1 MIKSFEELIEK
12 ARVLENK
19 KVAIVSSLSEHT
31 VKSGILAK
39 ENDIAEPVFIGDKR
53 KIEEI
58 LKKLGK
64 EPSDYIIEDSKSEE
78 ESALR
83 AVELAKKGEVDI
95 ILKGNISTST
105 LMKKILAKESGLRT
119 GNLLS
124 DVFITE
130 DTSKDYPKLIGM
142 SDGGI
147 NILPSL
153 EEKKAIIDNAVKVFK
168 RLGYEKP
175 KVAVLSCVEY
185 VNEKIPST
193 VEAKKLQEMNE
204 RGEIKDCI
212 VEGPLALDLAV
223 SEFAAKLKGVEGKV
237 VGNADILIVPNIEAG
252 NIFGKSFTY
261 FTHLKV
267 GHIIVGAK
275 IPILIPSRAETEEDR
290 LNSIAI
296 AVFMENLFE

>member
-1 MIKSFEELIEK
+1 MIKSFEELLDK
-12 ARVLENK
+12 AKGFENK
-19 KVAIVSSLSEHT
+19 KVAVVSSLSEHT
-31 VKSGILAK
+31 IKSGILAK
-39 ENDIAEPVFIGDKR
+39 ENNIAEPVFIGEKS
-53 KIEEI
+53 KIESI
-58 LKKLGK
+58 LKNLGK
-64 EPSDYIIEDSKSEE
+64 NPSDYIIENSVSEE
-78 ESALR
+78 DSASI
-83 AVELAKKGEVDI
+83 AVELSKKNEIDI

-130 DTSKDYPKLIGM
+130 DTSKDYKKMIGM

-147 NILPSL
+147 NILPTL
-153 EEKKAIIDNAVKVFK
+153 DEKKAIIDNAVKVFK
-168 RLGYEKP
+168 KLGYETP
-175 KVAVLSCVEY
+175 GVAVLSCVEY

-204 RGEIKDCI
+204 RGDIKDCV

-223 SEFAAKLKGVEGKV
+223 SEFAANLKGVKGKV

-252 NIFGKSFTY
+252 NILGKSFTY
-261 FTHLKV
+261 FTHLRV
-267 GHIIVGAK
+267 GHIIVGARL
-275 IPILIPSRAETEEDR
+275 PILIPSRAETEEDR

-296 AVFMENLFE
+296 AVFMENLF

>member
-1 MIKSFEELIEK
+1 MIKSFEELINK
-12 ARVLENK
+12 AKAYENK

-31 VKSGILAK
+31 IKSGIMAQK
-39 ENDIAEPVFIGDKR
+39 NDIAEPIFIGEKG
-53 KIEEI
+53 KVEEI
-58 LKKLGK
+58 LRKLD
-64 EPSDYIIEDSKSEE
+64 ESPSDYIIEDSGSEE
-78 ESALR
+78 ESALK
-83 AVELAKKGEVDI
+83 AVELARKNEADI

-130 DTSKDYPKLIGM
+130 DTSKDYKKLIGM

-147 NILPSL
+147 NILPTL
-153 EEKKAIIDNAVKVFK
+153 EEKKAIIENAVKVFHK
-168 RLGYEKP
+168 LGYDNP

-204 RGEIKDCI
+204 NGEIRDCV

-223 SEFAAKLKGVEGKV
+223 SEFAANLKGVKGNV

-252 NIFGKSFTY
+252 NILGKSFTY

-267 GHIIVGAK
+267 GHIIVGAR
-275 IPILIPSRAETEEDR
+275 IPILIPSRAETEDDR
-290 LNSIAI
+290 LISIAI

>member
-1 MIKSFEELIEK
+1 MIKSFEELINK
-12 ARVLENK
+12 AKSYENK

-31 VKSGILAK
+31 IKSGIMAK
-39 ENDIAEPVFIGDKR
+39 KNDIAEPIFIGEKG
-53 KIEEI
+53 KVEEI
-58 LKKLGK
+58 LRKLD
-64 EPSDYIIEDSKSEE
+64 ESPSEYMIEDSGSEE
-78 ESALR
+78 ESALK
-83 AVELAKKGEVDI
+83 AVELAKNREVDI

-130 DTSKDYPKLIGM
+130 DTSKDYKKLIGM

-147 NILPSL
+147 NILPTL
-153 EEKKAIIDNAVKVFK
+153 EEKKAIIGNAVKVFHK
-168 RLGYEKP
+168 LGYDNP

-204 RGEIKDCI
+204 SGEIKDCI

-223 SEFAAKLKGVEGKV
+223 SEFAANLKGVKGKV

-252 NIFGKSFTY
+252 NILGKSFTY
-261 FTHLKV
+261 FTHLRV
-267 GHIIVGAK
+267 GHIIVGAR
-275 IPILIPSRAETEEDR
+275 IPVLIPSRAETEDDR

>member
-1 MIKSFEELIEK
+1 MIKSFEELINK
-12 ARVLENK
+12 AKAYENK

-31 VKSGILAK
+31 IKSGIMAK
-39 ENDIAEPVFIGDKR
+39 KSDIAEPIFIGEKGKVEELLR
-53 KIEEI
+53 KLDES
-58 LKKLGK
+58 
-64 EPSDYIIEDSKSEE
+64 PSDYIIEDSGSEE
-78 ESALR
+78 ESALK
-83 AVELAKKGEVDI
+83 AVELARKNEADI

-130 DTSKDYPKLIGM
+130 DTSKDFKKLIGM

-147 NILPSL
+147 NILPTL
-153 EEKKAIIDNAVKVFK
+153 EEKKAIIENAVKVFHK
-168 RLGYEKP
+168 LGYDTP

-204 RGEIKDCI
+204 RGEIKDCV

-223 SEFAAKLKGVEGKV
+223 SEFAANLKGVKGKV

-252 NIFGKSFTY
+252 NILGKSFTY
-261 FTHLKV
+261 FTHLRV
-267 GHIIVGAK
+267 GHIIVGAR
-275 IPILIPSRAETEEDR
+275 IPILIPSRAETEDDR

>member
-1 MIKSFEELIEK
+1 MIKSFEELINRAK
-12 ARVLENK
+12 AYENK
-19 KVAIVSSLSEHT
+19 RVAIVSSLSEHT
-31 VKSGILAK
+31 IKSGIMAK
-39 ENDIAEPVFIGDKR
+39 KNDIAEPIFIGEKG
-53 KIEEI
+53 KVEEI
-58 LKKLGK
+58 LRKFD
-64 EPSDYIIEDSKSEE
+64 ESPSDYIIEDSPSEE
-78 ESALR
+78 DSALK
-83 AVELAKKGEVDI
+83 AVELAGKNEADI

-124 DVFITE
+124 DVLITE
-130 DTSKDYPKLIGM
+130 DTSKEYKKLIGM

-147 NILPSL
+147 NILPTL
-153 EEKKAIIDNAVKVFK
+153 EEKKAIIENAVKVFHK
-168 RLGYEKP
+168 LGYDNP

-204 RGEIKDCI
+204 RGEIKDCV

-223 SEFAAKLKGVEGKV
+223 SEFAANLKGVKGKV

-252 NIFGKSFTY
+252 NILGKSFTY
-261 FTHLKV
+261 FTHLRV
-267 GHIIVGAK
+267 GHIIVGAR
-275 IPILIPSRAETEEDR
+275 IPVLIPSRAETEDDR

>member
-1 MIKSFEELIEK
+1 MIKSFEELINK
-12 ARVLENK
+12 AKAYENK

-31 VKSGILAK
+31 IKSGIMAQK
-39 ENDIAEPVFIGDKR
+39 NDIAEPIFIGEKG
-53 KIEEI
+53 KVEEI
-58 LKKLGK
+58 LRKLD
-64 EPSDYIIEDSKSEE
+64 ESPSDYIIEDSPSEE
-78 ESALR
+78 ESALK
-83 AVELAKKGEVDI
+83 AVELARKNEADI

-130 DTSKDYPKLIGM
+130 DTSKDFKKLIGM

-147 NILPSL
+147 NILPTL
-153 EEKKAIIDNAVKVFK
+153 EEKKAIIENAVKVFHK
-168 RLGYEKP
+168 LGYDTP

-204 RGEIKDCI
+204 RGEIKDCV

-223 SEFAAKLKGVEGKV
+223 SEFAANLKGVKGKV

-252 NIFGKSFTY
+252 NILGKSFTY

-267 GHIIVGAK
+267 GHIIVGAR
-275 IPILIPSRAETEEDR
+275 IPILIPSRAETEDDR

>member
-1 MIKSFEELIEK
+1 MIKSFEELINK
-12 ARVLENK
+12 AKAYENK

-31 VKSGILAK
+31 IKSGILAK
-39 ENDIAEPVFIGDKR
+39 KNDIAEPIFIGEKG
-53 KIEEI
+53 KVEEI
-58 LKKLGK
+58 LRKLD
-64 EPSDYIIEDSKSEE
+64 ESPSDYIIEDSPSEE
-78 ESALR
+78 DSALK
-83 AVELAKKGEVDI
+83 AVELAKKNEADI

-130 DTSKDYPKLIGM
+130 DTSKDYKKLIGM

-147 NILPSL
+147 NILPTL
-153 EEKKAIIDNAVKVFK
+153 EEKKAIIENAVKVFHK
-168 RLGYEKP
+168 LGYDNP

-193 VEAKKLQEMNE
+193 VEAKKLQEMYE
-204 RGEIKDCI
+204 RGEIKDCV

-223 SEFAAKLKGVEGKV
+223 SEFAANLKGVKGKV

-252 NIFGKSFTY
+252 NILGKSFTY
-261 FTHLKV
+261 FTHLRV
-267 GHIIVGAK
+267 GHIIVGAR
-275 IPILIPSRAETEEDR
+275 IPILIPSRAETEDDR